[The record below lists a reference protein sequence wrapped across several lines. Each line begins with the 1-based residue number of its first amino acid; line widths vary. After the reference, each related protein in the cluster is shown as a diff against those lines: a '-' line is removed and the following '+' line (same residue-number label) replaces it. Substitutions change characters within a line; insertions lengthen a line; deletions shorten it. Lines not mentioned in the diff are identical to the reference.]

1 MIVQEKKERWG
12 AVVGILAGIL
22 VAVFVLLRDTAGI
35 EVNKFLLLLI
45 AAVPL
50 LSLKVEYSVVF
61 AAFLIPL
68 YVGLP
73 GNYISMVLL
82 LRLVFEYVRG
92 KLRLDFSLFLASIA
106 VTLYLIITNVI
117 WGSTSVYHL
126 MGAMDFVVL
135 ALFASATLQYGKTK
149 FVILAFSTG
158 VAVVGVSMLSATL
171 QYYTLA
177 ELMSDSSRLGYT
189 GMLGEELGE
198 EAMIATIDP
207 NFYGMNVMALASCGY
222 LFLTSKG
229 EKKGKIWMLIALLVA
244 LAICLIGLSRTFL
257 LALVIWAVLALFTE
271 TNIGRAVGV
280 TVAAGV
286 AVLLFVLLFP
296 EVVEGFTR
304 RFSEAD
310 IMGANGRFDLIFE
323 HASVWSENLVS
334 TLFGGGLYNNNT
346 HCAPLLYLYGVGVVG
361 MVFLV
366 WWFGRILVLSNQ
378 TAKGRGVYRFV
389 PFVVTF
395 LLFSTIP
402 AAGALNYTF
411 PLFVSMMAV
420 SVAKRE
426 NKQETTVQK

>member
-1 MIVQEKKERWG
+1 MIVREKKERFAP
-12 AVVGILAGIL
+12 AVMILAGIL
-22 VAVFVLLRDTAGI
+22 VAVGVLLRDTAGI
-35 EVNKFLLLLI
+35 EINKFLFLLI

-50 LSLKVEYSVVF
+50 LCLKIEYSVVF

-82 LRLVFEYVRG
+82 LRLLLEYVKG
-92 KLRLDFSLFLASIA
+92 KIKLDFSLFLASVA
-106 VTLYLIITNVI
+106 VTLYLVITNVF

-126 MGAMDFVVL
+126 MGSIDFVVL
-135 ALFASATLQYGKTK
+135 ALFASATLQYEKVK
-149 FVILAFSTG
+149 PVILAFSIG

-171 QYYTLA
+171 QYYSLA

-207 NFYGMNVMALASCGY
+207 NFYGMNVIALASCGY

-229 EKKGKIWMLIALLVA
+229 EKKGKIFMAIALLVA

-271 TNIGRAVGV
+271 TNIKRAVGITV
-280 TVAAGV
+280 TAGV
-286 AVLLFVLLFP
+286 LVVAFALLFP
-296 EVVEGFTR
+296 QVVDGFAR
-304 RFSEAD
+304 RFSESD
-310 IMGANGRFDLIFE
+310 IMGANGRFDLIHE
-323 HASVWSENLVS
+323 HASVWSETIPSVF
-334 TLFGGGLYNNNT
+334 FGGGLYNNNT
-346 HCAPLLYLYGVGVVG
+346 HCAPLLYLYGVGLVG
-361 MVFLV
+361 MALLI
-366 WWFGRILVLSNQ
+366 WWFGRILVLANRSANG
-378 TAKGRGVYRFV
+378 KGVYRLV
-389 PFVVTF
+389 PFLVTF

-420 SVAKRE
+420 SVAKERKKNE
-426 NKQETTVQK
+426 I